1 MQCGLVTGF
10 DEFDIGNQ
18 RFERFSDGGLPRCGQ
33 RAHGTSMEA
42 MGHGDDTR
50 RFASNGRR
58 CARQGAAIQ
67 FGEFQCCLVAFRSG
81 VAEIH
86 MRSLGGAGKLNEL
99 RRQFNLRF
107 RGEVVAHMSG
117 FGCLLADGLHPFRVG
132 VSERVHRDARKE
144 IEVFIAIDVPDV
156 RAFAMVHNT
165 QRSTEHV
172 HVHPGVLPQP
182 LGVLSAEVFQ
192 LFSCHTNSSF
202 QYRLRERPWFQCRL
216 W

>member
-1 MQCGLVTGF
+1 
-10 DEFDIGNQ
+10 
-18 RFERFSDGGLPRCGQ
+18 
-33 RAHGTSMEA
+33 
-42 MGHGDDTR
+42 
-50 RFASNGRR
+50 
-58 CARQGAAIQ
+58 
-67 FGEFQCCLVAFRSG
+67 
-81 VAEIH
+81 
-86 MRSLGGAGKLNEL
+86 
-99 RRQFNLRF
+99 
-107 RGEVVAHMSG
+107 MSG
-117 FGCLLADGLHPFRVG
+117 FGCLLTDGLHPFRVG

-156 RAFAMVHNT
+156 RAFAMIHNT

-182 LGVLSAEVFQ
+182 LGVLAAEVFQ